1 VSKLGAVVEAVEK
14 HGRFVLEQVKRARS
28 DERFA
33 RAVIER
39 WNKIKAE
46 TPIAKAPTG
55 LPLPRLALP
64 EIDEPGEIARY
75 LFSEGLPGEFPY
87 LNGAYR
93 EMYLEPLREIETGSY
108 GNKKSSN
115 GDSNGA
121 IAARVSRA
129 KTPEPPARP
138 PLQEEPTRLFSG
150 LMLAEDTNKRFH
162 FLSAH
167 QRSKRLSTA
176 FDGPTLYGIDSDAD
190 GVFGKIGEG
199 GVAVDTVED
208 MVRLYD
214 GFELGAPNFSASMT
228 ISGPAPIIM
237 AMYIAAAKRRFGPK
251 VVPNLRGT
259 IQADIFKEV
268 QAQNETI
275 FPTEASLRFLC
286 DMIEWTTAN
295 MPRWY
300 PVSISGYHI
309 GEAGSTPVQQAAYT
323 LSNGFAYAEML
334 TARGVP
340 VDQFAPRLSFFLDCG
355 LDVEY
360 IALARV
366 SRKIWAIGMRDV
378 FGANAR
384 GQMFKLHT
392 QTSGRSLIAAEFKN
406 NLTRTAAEL
415 MLAYMNGTNSCHSN
429 SADEPFTTPSEEWIR
444 LAAHGQAILLEES
457 GIFKHTMNMLSG
469 SPGMKAVERA
479 VEKAILDEFRE
490 IESLGG
496 VLAAVENRYQRS
508 QIQNAAHRYEQQIY
522 DGTRPIV
529 GLNRYRNG
537 ADEMPEIELART
549 PRARQKL
556 QVERLKKFKKKN
568 AEKSKSALD
577 KLATAVERGEN
588 CFRLCW
594 KRWKFVHLAKSLA
607 ACKRLWGGSGRWCK
621 RSAESQ
627 CFVNRFGR
635 ARLYRAGASPNE
647 GSAKQVVRR

>member
-1 VSKLGAVVEAVEK
+1 MSKLGAVVEAVEK
-14 HGRFVLEQVKRARS
+14 HGRFVLEQVRRARS
-28 DERFA
+28 DQKFA
-33 RAVIER
+33 QAVVER
-39 WNKIKAE
+39 WNKIKTE

-75 LFSEGLPGEFPY
+75 LFGEGLPGEFPY

-108 GNKKSSN
+108 GNKKSPN
-115 GDSNGA
+115 GSSAKKNGA
-121 IAARVSRA
+121 Q
-129 KTPEPPARP
+129 PP
-138 PLQEEPTRLFSG
+138 EEPTRLFSG

-237 AMYIAAAKRRFGPK
+237 AMYIAAAKHRFGPK

-334 TARGVP
+334 TARGVA

-549 PRARQKL
+549 PRAKQKL

-568 AEKSKSALD
+568 AEKSKHALD
-577 KLATAVERGEN
+577 KLAAVVERGEN
-588 CFRLCW
+588 CFPALLEAVEVCSLGQITGRLQEI
-594 KRWKFVHLAKSLA
+594 V
-607 ACKRLWGGSGRWCK
+607 GRF
-621 RSAESQ
+621 RPM
-627 CFVNRFGR
+627 V
-635 ARLYRAGASPNE
+635 
-647 GSAKQVVRR
+647 

>member
-1 VSKLGAVVEAVEK
+1 MSKLGAVFEAVEK
-14 HGRFVLEQVKRARS
+14 HGSFVLEQVKRARS
-28 DERFA
+28 DEKFA
-33 RAVIER
+33 QAVTER
-39 WNKIKAE
+39 WKKVKAE
-46 TPIAKAPTG
+46 IPIAKAPTG

-75 LFSEGLPGEFPY
+75 LFGDGLPGEFPY

-108 GNKKSSN
+108 GNKKSPN
-115 GDSNGA
+115 GSSAKKNGA
-121 IAARVSRA
+121 Q
-129 KTPEPPARP
+129 PP
-138 PLQEEPTRLFSG
+138 EEPTRLFSG

-214 GFELGAPNFSASMT
+214 GFDLGSPDFSASMT

-237 AMYIAAAKRRFGPK
+237 AMYIAAAKRRFGSD
-251 VVPNLRGT
+251 VVPKLRGT
-259 IQADIFKEV
+259 IKADIFKEV

-275 FPTEASLRFLC
+275 FPIEASLRFLG
-286 DMIEWTTAN
+286 DTMEWTMRH

-309 GEAGSTPVQQAAYT
+309 GEAGSTPVQQAAYA
-323 LSNGFAYAEML
+323 LSNGFAYAEMM
-334 TARGVP
+334 ANRGMSA
-340 VDQFAPRLSFFLDCG
+340 DEFGPRLSFFLDCG

-360 IALARV
+360 IALTRV
-366 SRKIWAIGMRDV
+366 SRRIWAIGMKEV
-378 FGANAR
+378 FGAGPKA
-384 GQMFKLHT
+384 QLYKVHT
-392 QTSGRSLIAAEFKN
+392 HTSGRSLIAAEFRN

-444 LAAHGQAILLEES
+444 LSAHSQGILLEES

-479 VEKAILDEFRE
+479 VEAAILEEFRE
-490 IESLGG
+490 IERLGG
-496 VLAAVENRYQRS
+496 VLSAVEERYQRS

-522 DGTRPIV
+522 DGTRPII
-529 GLNRYRNG
+529 GLNKYRDG
-537 ADEMPEIELART
+537 DDEGPEVELART
-549 PRARQKL
+549 PRAKQQL
-556 QVERLKKFKKKN
+556 QVDRLRKFKKKN
-568 AEKSKSALD
+568 ADKANRALD
-577 KLATAVERGEN
+577 KLAKAAEHNEKVFPILLEAAEVCSLGQITGRLQEVVGR
-588 CFRLCW
+588 FRPM
-594 KRWKFVHLAKSLA
+594 V
-607 ACKRLWGGSGRWCK
+607 
-621 RSAESQ
+621 
-627 CFVNRFGR
+627 
-635 ARLYRAGASPNE
+635 
-647 GSAKQVVRR
+647 

>member
-1 VSKLGAVVEAVEK
+1 MSHYSSGGNQMSKLGAVVEAVEK
-14 HGRFVLEQVKRARS
+14 HGLFVLEQVKRARS
-28 DERFA
+28 DEKFA
-33 RAVIER
+33 HAVTER

-75 LFSEGLPGEFPY
+75 LFGEGLPGEFPY

-93 EMYLEPLREIETGSY
+93 EMYLERLREIETGSY

-115 GDSNGA
+115 GDGKGA
-121 IAARVSRA
+121 IGARVSRA
-129 KTPEPPARP
+129 KTPEPPTRP

-162 FLSAH
+162 FLSTH

-214 GFELGAPNFSASMT
+214 GFEIGAPNFSASMT

-309 GEAGSTPVQQAAYT
+309 GEAGATPVQQAAYT

-479 VEKAILDEFRE
+479 VERAILDEFRE

-529 GLNRYRNG
+529 GLNRYRDG
-537 ADEMPEIELART
+537 ADAMPEIELART
-549 PRARQKL
+549 PRAKQRL

-577 KLATAVERGEN
+577 KLATVVERGEN
-588 CFRLCW
+588 CFPALLEAVEVCSLGQITGRLQEI
-594 KRWKFVHLAKSLA
+594 V
-607 ACKRLWGGSGRWCK
+607 GRF
-621 RSAESQ
+621 RPM
-627 CFVNRFGR
+627 V
-635 ARLYRAGASPNE
+635 
-647 GSAKQVVRR
+647 